1 MIINNLLKD
10 KIKYMIINNLLKD
23 KIKYIIKYNNYNKNI
38 YNNLKN

>member
-1 MIINNLLKD
+1 
-10 KIKYMIINNLLKD
+10 MIINNLLKD